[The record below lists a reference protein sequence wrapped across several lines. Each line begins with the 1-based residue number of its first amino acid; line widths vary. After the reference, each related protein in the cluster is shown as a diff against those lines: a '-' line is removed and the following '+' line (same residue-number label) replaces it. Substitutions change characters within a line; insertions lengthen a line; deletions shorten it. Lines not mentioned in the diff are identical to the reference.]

1 MYDLYEEALG
11 ELKQLGQMGSV
22 GEENDSNVSSAT
34 ISVKIVET
42 LYCLLSPNVGV
53 QDLVS

>member
-1 MYDLYEEALG
+1 MYYIYEEALG

-42 LYCLLSPNVGV
+42 LHCLLTLPMSVYKIW
-53 QDLVS
+53 